1 MRLQHVDMARG
12 ICILLVALGHNQ
24 VLMPHD
30 AAFNH
35 WLGTIRM
42 PLLFLIAGTFFQP
55 HVPLGQLARL
65 KADTLLKPFLVM
77 ALLHAPLRIAFWHVP
92 PLEFGLG
99 VLSGSGNY
107 LPWLYALWFL
117 PHLWLVFL
125 LAWLLHHGQQRLK
138 LEMPERLMVTAS
150 LLAIGFVTLPW
161 FWMTS
166 LEPIGMKFTLL
177 GLPFSADLLPISTS
191 FFMLG
196 YMVRRAFHQMRFRGA
211 TLVLALAVFSWTQA
225 LYHPEVGLFDRRY
238 SHLFACTVAALS
250 GTAVVLELASWLTRF
265 PSLARFIAHCGIN
278 SLFILMFHS
287 PIQSTVMSVLDRSMG
302 AGSLLAAGMAYVICV
317 GSSLMLAKLIRRH
330 WWLGMFFLP
339 TGSALDQREAA
350 RRQPAPGD
358 VLGHEPDVLHAPM
371 ARRA

>member
-35 WLGTIRM
+35 WLGTFRM

-55 HVPLGQLARL
+55 QVPLGQLVRL
-65 KADTLLKPFLVM
+65 KADALLKPFLVM

-125 LAWLLHHGQQRLK
+125 LAWLLHHGQQGLK
-138 LEMPERLMVTAS
+138 LEVPERLMVTAS
-150 LLAIGFVTLPW
+150 LLAIGFVILPW
-161 FWMTS
+161 FWMKP
-166 LEPIGMKFTLL
+166 LDPFGLNFTLL
-177 GLPFSADLLPISTS
+177 GLPFSADVLPISTA
-191 FFMLG
+191 FFLLG
-196 YMVRRAFHQMRFRGA
+196 YMVRRAFHQMRFRWA

-250 GTAVVLELASWLTRF
+250 GTAVVLELAAWLTRF
-265 PSLARFIAHCGIN
+265 ETPARFIAHCGVN

-287 PIQSTVMSVLDRSMG
+287 PIQSTMMSLLDRSMG
-302 AGSLLAAGMAYVICV
+302 AGSLLAASVAYAICIA
-317 GSSLMLAKLIRRH
+317 SSLMLAKLIRRH
-330 WWLGMFFLP
+330 WWLGLLFLP
-339 TGSALDQREAA
+339 TSAVQVQREAA
-350 RRQPAPGD
+350 RRQPEPD
-358 VLGHEPDVLHAPM
+358 DLLGHEPDVLHATV